1 MPSVLEL
8 IGNTPMIEVARLDT
22 GRCRLFLKLENQ
34 NPGGSIKDRIALSM
48 IEAAEGEKKIQ
59 KGSLIVEATAGN
71 TGLGLALVASQ
82 KGYRLLIVVPD
93 KMSQEKI
100 FHLKALGAEVQLT
113 RSDVTKGHPEYYQD
127 KAARIARETPGAFY
141 VNQFGNEANPW
152 AHEHTTG
159 PEIWEQMEHQLD
171 ALVCGVGTGGT
182 LTGLG
187 RFFAKVAPTAEMVL
201 ADPQGSILAPLVKTG
216 KTPEHVGSW
225 LVEGIGEDFVPPV
238 CDLSLVKKAYA
249 ISDREALLTCR
260 ELLRKEG
267 VVAGTSTGTLVAAA
281 LRYCRESSSPKRVVT
296 LVCDSGNKYLSK
308 VYNDFWMLDQGFV
321 EREHHGDL
329 RDLISRLHHER
340 AVATVSAD
348 EKVLAAYQR
357 MKLYDVSQ
365 LPVLRDGRIVGL
377 VDEED
382 ILLEVYD
389 NPQHFNEPV
398 TQAMASNLITVPP
411 SASIEQL
418 MEIFKRGMV
427 AIVVDGEEFLG
438 FITRIDLLN
447 WLGRRLGGKRSS
459 TTRWCMPDRSAIT
472 APAR

>member
-1 MPSVLEL
+1 MLETPTVPHINSKRPPQILSL
-8 IGNTPMIEVARLDT
+8 IGDTPLVEVTQLDT
-22 GRCRLFLKLENQ
+22 GPCQLFLKLENQ

-48 IEAAEGEKKIQ
+48 IEAAEREKKIQ

-82 KGYRLLIVVPD
+82 KGYRLFIVVPD

-171 ALVCGVGTGGT
+171 AMVCGVGTGGT

-216 KTPEHVGSW
+216 KAPEHVGSW

-238 CDLSLVKKAYA
+238 CDLSLVKQAYV
-249 ISDREALLTCR
+249 IPDREALLTCR

-267 VVAGTSTGTLVAAA
+267 VMAGTSPGTLGADA
-281 LRYCRESSSPKRVVT
+281 LRYCRESTSPKRVVT
-296 LVCDSGNKYLSK
+296 LVCDSGNNYLSK
-308 VYNDFWMLDQGFV
+308 LYNDFWMLDQGFV

-365 LPVLRDGRIVGL
+365 LPVLRDGRIVGI

-389 NPQHFNEPV
+389 NPDHFNEPV
-398 TQAMASNLITVPP
+398 TEAMESHLVTVPP
-411 SASIEQL
+411 SASVEQL

-438 FITRIDLLN
+438 LITRIDMLN
-447 WLGRRLGGKRSS
+447 WLRR
-459 TTRWCMPDRSAIT
+459 RSADK
-472 APAR
+472 